1 MGLSVA
7 SANQGKLKKRMAK
20 RKLQKPGKQ
29 NPSKERSGTA
39 STGIGFSRLRKLFDP
54 SRSGAVL
61 LTALLVGIY
70 ITVRLIAAP
79 DDQHAQLRFV
89 ENSNTETS
97 DLESESQVS
106 YREPLSG
113 TAYETALRLREAG
126 ALGMAVSLS
135 VFATQSA
142 VGRPPQTPIEAM
154 RNVAHRNLLPP
165 GIELSDGSFRSGVS
179 DFRFSFRDE
188 PLSFEILALP
198 NDRGSGPALLL
209 RFPLPPSE
217 ANSVMYFESA
227 NSLQLPAPF
236 STNEQITAAGWRI
249 RHWRGDAL
257 PLNEAVMRDLREQDD
272 LLKSLNQDR

>member
-1 MGLSVA
+1 M
-7 SANQGKLKKRMAK
+7 
-20 RKLQKPGKQ
+20 QKPARQ
-29 NPSKERSGTA
+29 NPGKERSGTA
-39 STGIGFSRLRKLFDP
+39 SSGIGFSRLRKLFDP

-61 LTALLVGIY
+61 LTVLLVGIY
-70 ITVRLIAAP
+70 ITVRLTAP
-79 DDQHAQLRFV
+79 SDEQHAQLRFV
-89 ENSNTETS
+89 ENSGAETS
-97 DLESESQVS
+97 DVETESQAS

-142 VGRPPQTPIEAM
+142 VGRPPQTPIEIM
-154 RNVAHRNLLPP
+154 REVAHRKLLPP
-165 GIELSDGSFRSGVS
+165 GIEISDGSFRSGVS
-179 DFRFSFRDE
+179 DFRFSFRDD

-198 NDRGSGPALLL
+198 KDRITGPALLL

-227 NSLQLPAPF
+227 NSSAIPAPF
-236 STNEQITAAGWRI
+236 STYEQITAAGWKI

-257 PLNEAVMRDLREQDD
+257 PLNDAVVRDLHEQDD
-272 LLKSLNQDR
+272 LLKSLDQGR

>member
-1 MGLSVA
+1 
-7 SANQGKLKKRMAK
+7 MAK
-20 RKLQKPGKQ
+20 RKLQKPAEQ
-29 NPSKERSGTA
+29 NPRKERSGTA
-39 STGIGFSRLRKLFDP
+39 SLRTGFSRLPKLFDL

-61 LTALLVGIY
+61 LTVLLVGIY
-70 ITVRLIAAP
+70 ITIRLTAAP
-79 DDQHAQLRFV
+79 DEQHAQLRFV
-89 ENSNTETS
+89 ENSSAQTS
-97 DLESESQVS
+97 DVEAESRVS

-142 VGRPPQTPIEAM
+142 VGRPPQSPPEVV
-154 RNVAHRNLLPP
+154 RDVAHRKLLPP
-165 GIELSDGSFRSGVS
+165 GIEISDGSFRSGVS

-198 NDRGSGPALLL
+198 KDRITGPALLL
-209 RFPLPPSE
+209 RFPLPSSE
-217 ANSVMYFESA
+217 ANSVMYFEWA

-236 STNEQITAAGWRI
+236 STNEQITAAGWKI
-249 RHWRGDAL
+249 KHWRGEAM
-257 PLNEAVMRDLREQDD
+257 PLNDAVIRDLREQDD